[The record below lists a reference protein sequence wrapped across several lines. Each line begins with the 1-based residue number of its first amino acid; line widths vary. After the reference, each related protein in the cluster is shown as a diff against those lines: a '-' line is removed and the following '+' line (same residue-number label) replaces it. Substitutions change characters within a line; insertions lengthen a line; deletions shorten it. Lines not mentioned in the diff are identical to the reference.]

1 VTQYESKSKGHK
13 QHDPG
18 MELSIGQV
26 LAAAGATVLG
36 AVLAKLLGLW
46 GTLAGTAVLSVCSS
60 IGAVLILRAMRRTG
74 EKIKEQITAL
84 APVARGKAA
93 AVTQPLGPGSATAV
107 AKVPGTAPDPDATT
121 VLDRSDATRSLDAA
135 DVDGGSDATEVLGT
149 ADTDVIVIPA
159 EPAPEGHVSKT
170 RSNKRTLVAILVSS
184 VLVFALT
191 ITTLFLLGA
200 LTGDPERFV
209 SDGPETTII
218 ETHIESDA
226 PESPTTS
233 EAPTESGSPSE
244 TATSEAPSPS
254 TSPSESATTESPSSS
269 PSPEAGSGGSEA
281 TPSPTPQDD
290 TVSES
295 PATE

>member
-1 VTQYESKSKGHK
+1 
-13 QHDPG
+13 

-74 EKIKEQITAL
+74 EKIKSQITAL
-84 APVARGKAA
+84 APVARGKVTAA
-93 AVTQPLGPGSATAV
+93 TVEMGAEKVTATA
-107 AKVPGTAPDPDATT
+107 KLPGTEQPGDETAVLAGRPGDAGTADAT
-121 VLDRSDATRSLDAA
+121 
-135 DVDGGSDATEVLGT
+135 GSVGA

-159 EPAPEGHVSKT
+159 EPAPEGHLTKT
-170 RSNKRTLVAILVSS
+170 QSNKRALVAILISS

-191 ITTLFLLGA
+191 VGALYVLGA
-200 LTGDPERFV
+200 LTGEPDRFITNNPQV
-209 SDGPETTII
+209 TIT

-226 PESPTTS
+226 PVSPTTS

-244 TATSEAPSPS
+244 TPTSEAPSSS
-254 TSPSESATTESPSSS
+254 TSPSESATTESPSA
-269 PSPEAGSGGSEA
+269 PTTPDTGSGGSEA

-295 PATE
+295 PAIE